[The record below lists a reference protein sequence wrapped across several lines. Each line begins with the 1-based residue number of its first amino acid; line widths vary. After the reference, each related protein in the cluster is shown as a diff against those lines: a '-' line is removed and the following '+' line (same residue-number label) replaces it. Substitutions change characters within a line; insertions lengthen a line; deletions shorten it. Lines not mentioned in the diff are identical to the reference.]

1 MAKLNSGRVIRTPQS
16 DITSDRYQ
24 FLGLEQAE
32 PNLGDPLIGP
42 SSITANPIPVGTPY
56 QLIAVDGADGQR
68 FWAQGV
74 GIGSTLGYIS
84 VYDNGILPNN
94 QFNAIHGINFVGGGV
109 TVTVPAIGGP
119 TAGVGIATV
128 LIAVDELLNQG
139 QSGEV
144 ITNSPTGFATG
155 NRNLFWNYTDNS
167 LGINTTIPTS
177 NLYVVGTGEFSG
189 IVTAPIFEGTL
200 IGIATTAQNLTN
212 AANIGTGFLSTDRFD
227 PSDFYPI
234 TVSKALF
241 APKTS
246 TAETATNVIGGI
258 GSITNLVVS
267 GISSVV
273 GVGSTVGFI
282 LEGYLSNDAQDIN
295 AQTFG
300 SIGTTGDVLMS
311 TFDPVARTGYGV
323 TWVPVEEA
331 ALFGRQGIQG
341 TQGIQG
347 SIGPQ
352 GSQGIIGSQGP
363 QGIQGSI
370 GPQGSQ
376 GIQGISGFIGAQGPQ
391 GIQGFQG
398 IQGIQGTIGP
408 QGAQGTQGSIGS
420 QGPQGIQGFQG
431 TSGVVGGAGPQGPQG
446 PQGTQGS
453 IGPQGS
459 QGTTGNI
466 GSIGPQGAQGTQGA
480 IGPQGSQG
488 AIGPQGSQGTTGSQ
502 GPQGVSGTIGGVG
515 AQGPQG
521 TEGPIGPQGTQGA
534 IGPQGSQGAIG
545 PQGSQGAQGITGEQ
559 GVQGRQGRQGTQ
571 GTFGPQ
577 GPIGPQGAQ
586 GTQGNLG
593 PQGTDGPQG
602 TTGNQGTTGSIGPQG
617 AQGRQGITGP
627 LGPQGTT
634 GSLGPQGAQ
643 GTQGR
648 QGRQGIQGTFGP
660 ATIPQNPQNASTTY
674 TLVANDNGKHVLIGG
689 TTTTVSIPV
698 SIFTAGDNIV
708 VVNDTGSSINI
719 TQSTGN
725 LRLAGTNLTGN
736 RQLIRFG
743 VCTLLCTVGGASPT
757 FYISGSGVV

>member
-56 QLIAVDGADGQR
+56 QLIAVGGSEGER
-68 FWAQGV
+68 YWAQGV

-109 TVTVPAIGGP
+109 TVTVPAIDGP

-200 IGIATTAQNLTN
+200 IGVATTAQNLTN

-234 TVSKALF
+234 TVKEALF

-246 TAETATNVIGGI
+246 VAETSTNVIGGI

-267 GISSVV
+267 GISSIV

-295 AQTFG
+295 NETFG

-323 TWVPVEEA
+323 TWVPVEVA
-331 ALFGRQGIQG
+331 GLFGRQGIQG
-341 TQGIQG
+341 TQGTQG
-347 SIGPQ
+347 S
-352 GSQGIIGSQGP
+352 IGSQGP
-363 QGIQGSI
+363 QGIKGEQGVQGFQGVI

-376 GIQGISGFIGAQGPQ
+376 GFQGVSGFIGAQGPQ

-398 IQGIQGTIGP
+398 NTGPQGPQGTQGTRGP
-408 QGAQGTQGSIGS
+408 QGAQGTQGAI
-420 QGPQGIQGFQG
+420 GPQGSQG

-446 PQGTQGS
+446 AQGTQGA

-466 GSIGPQGAQGTQGA
+466 GAIGPQGAQGTQGA

-488 AIGPQGSQGTTGSQ
+488 TIGPQGSQGIIGSQ

-515 AQGPQG
+515 AQGSQGTIGPQG
-521 TEGPIGPQGTQGA
+521 AQGTQGA
-534 IGPQGSQGAIG
+534 IGPQGA
-545 PQGSQGAQGITGEQ
+545 
-559 GVQGRQGRQGTQ
+559 Q

-586 GTQGNLG
+586 GTQGTIG
-593 PQGTDGPQG
+593 PQGTEGPQG

-634 GSLGPQGAQ
+634 GSIGPQGTNGSIGPQGAQ
-643 GTQGR
+643 GT
-648 QGRQGIQGTFGP
+648 QGTFGP
-660 ATIPQNPQNASTTY
+660 ATIPQNPQNTSTTY
-674 TLVANDNGKHVLIGG
+674 VLSAGDNGKHVLIGG

-698 SIFTAGDNIV
+698 STFSVGQNV
-708 VVNDTGSSINI
+708 VIVNDTGSSINI
-719 TQSTGN
+719 NQTTGN

>member
-56 QLIAVDGADGQR
+56 QLIAVGGSEGER
-68 FWAQGV
+68 YWAQGV

-109 TVTVPAIGGP
+109 TVTVPAIDGP

-200 IGIATTAQNLTN
+200 IGVATTAQNLTN

-234 TVSKALF
+234 TVKEALF

-246 TAETATNVIGGI
+246 VAETSTNVIGGI

-267 GISSVV
+267 GISSIV

-295 AQTFG
+295 NETFG

-323 TWVPVEEA
+323 TWVPVEVA
-331 ALFGRQGIQG
+331 GLFGRQGIQG
-341 TQGIQG
+341 TQGTQG
-347 SIGPQ
+347 S
-352 GSQGIIGSQGP
+352 IGSQGP
-363 QGIQGSI
+363 QGIKGEQGVQGFQGVI

-376 GIQGISGFIGAQGPQ
+376 GFQGVSGFIGAQGPQ

-398 IQGIQGTIGP
+398 NTGPQGPQGTQGTRGP
-408 QGAQGTQGSIGS
+408 QGAQGTQG
-420 QGPQGIQGFQG
+420 
-431 TSGVVGGAGPQGPQG
+431 A
-446 PQGTQGS
+446 

-466 GSIGPQGAQGTQGA
+466 GAIGPQGAQGTQGA

-488 AIGPQGSQGTTGSQ
+488 TIGPQGSQGIIGSQ

-515 AQGPQG
+515 AQGSQGTIGPQG
-521 TEGPIGPQGTQGA
+521 AQGTQGA
-534 IGPQGSQGAIG
+534 IGPQGA
-545 PQGSQGAQGITGEQ
+545 
-559 GVQGRQGRQGTQ
+559 Q

-586 GTQGNLG
+586 GTQGTIG
-593 PQGTDGPQG
+593 PQGTEGPQG

-634 GSLGPQGAQ
+634 GSIGPQGTNGSIGPQGAQ
-643 GTQGR
+643 GT
-648 QGRQGIQGTFGP
+648 QGTFGP
-660 ATIPQNPQNASTTY
+660 ATIPQNPQNTSTTY
-674 TLVANDNGKHVLIGG
+674 VLSAGDNGKHVLIGG

-698 SIFTAGDNIV
+698 STFSVGQNV
-708 VVNDTGSSINI
+708 VIVNDTGSSINI
-719 TQSTGN
+719 NQTTGN

-743 VCTLLCTVGGASPT
+743 VCTLRCTVGGASPT